1 MAENGP
7 SPLDVAVESVQR
19 AQLGGVPVPV
29 EETDPF
35 SPPPVEL
42 EAIAP
47 KPRGRPRNPDSR
59 RARSG
64 VYSGKGKPASGP
76 VKNPPIPEIKPE
88 FPKIAPESVA
98 QTIRQLDAII
108 VKLAGTAPLSPEE
121 ALSGGAVFGPVLD
134 HYMPLLADKGALW
147 LAPLTWVVLAYGP
160 RAYEVLDRRQKLLAA
175 KKAGFTPVPVD
186 GGAPGENGRAINFPE
201 PNTTD
206 RARSIPANGT

>member
-1 MAENGP
+1 MADNVP

-19 AQLGGVPVPV
+19 AQLGGVPVTV
-29 EETDPF
+29 EEADPF
-35 SPPPVEL
+35 APPPIEL
-42 EAIAP
+42 EPA

-76 VKNPPIPEIKPE
+76 VKNPPVPEVKPE

-98 QTIRQLDAII
+98 QSIRQIDAII

-121 ALSGGAVFGPVLD
+121 ALSGGQVFGPVLD

-175 KKAGFTPVPVD
+175 KKAGFTPGPVE
-186 GGAPGENGRAINFPE
+186 GGAPGENGKVITFPASA
-201 PNTTD
+201 PTNAVGVSSTG
-206 RARSIPANGT
+206 R